1 MGIPDVRRKFT
12 NKNWNREKE
21 APTFT
26 QPTTDQ
32 TTVSS
37 GFPVLYAHWTG
48 EKKTNKN
55 DVYLGGVYGRFPILA
70 NIFQMGWF
78 NHQLEHWWLMVFV
91 FRHRYGFPVDP
102 GAEFTLSTLW
112 IGSGQL

>member
-1 MGIPDVRRKFT
+1 MGIPGVRQTFT
-12 NKNWNREKE
+12 DKNWNREKE

-37 GFPVLYAHWTG
+37 GFPVLYAHWTA

-55 DVYLGGVYGRFPILA
+55 DGGFKYFFRPYLRKISNFG
-70 NIFQMGWF
+70 
-78 NHQLEHWWLMVFV
+78 
-91 FRHRYGFPVDP
+91 
-102 GAEFTLSTLW
+102 
-112 IGSGQL
+112 